1 MNGQEAA
8 TSAHDQR
15 LLQAARGG
23 DREALATLLEKH
35 QQRVFGFGMKMCGD
49 PEDAKDVAQDTL
61 LAAVRSLRDFRG
73 DASISTWLYTVARSF
88 CIKKRRRT
96 KGAPARH
103 EPLDRAVAEKAF
115 EPEPGPEQ
123 LLLGR
128 EAREIVT
135 AALDDMAA
143 EEREIVLLRDI
154 EGLSA
159 PEVAKVTGLSVSAV
173 KSRLHRARLSLRERL
188 RPVVGEPSEPA
199 TPTCPDVLTLLS
211 KKLEE
216 EVSPELCAEM
226 ERHVDGCPHCKGL
239 CDSLKRTL
247 AVCSSLPT
255 PSVPP
260 HVQES
265 LRLAVRE
272 ALKEGP
278 TV

>member
-23 DREALATLLEKH
+23 DREALATLLAKY

-49 PEDAKDVAQDTL
+49 PEDAKDVAQETL
-61 LAAVRSLRDFRG
+61 LAAVRTLRDFRG

-103 EPLDRAVAEKAF
+103 DPLARAVAEKAF
-115 EPEPGPEQ
+115 EPDPGPEQ

-128 EAREIVT
+128 EAREIVA
-135 AALDDMAA
+135 AALDDMEPEA
-143 EEREIVLLRDI
+143 REIVLLRDI

-226 ERHVDGCPHCKGL
+226 ERHVEGCPHCKGL

-260 HVQES
+260 RVQES
-265 LRLAVRE
+265 LRRAVRE
-272 ALKEGP
+272 ALEEGP
-278 TV
+278 AV